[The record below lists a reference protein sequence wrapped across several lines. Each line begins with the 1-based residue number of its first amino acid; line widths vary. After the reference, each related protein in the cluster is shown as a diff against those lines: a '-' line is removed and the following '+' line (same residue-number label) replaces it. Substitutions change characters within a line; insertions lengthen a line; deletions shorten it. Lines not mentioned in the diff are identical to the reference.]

1 MNAFENFSETDNFRN
16 SLIANK
22 GNWHIEII
30 RNKMYKQ
37 SHKYYIN

>member
-22 GNWHIEII
+22 GIEII

-37 SHKYYIN
+37 SHKYYIT